1 MMENFGVV
9 FLRLVLVVA
18 GALAIIKAGRMAVD
32 KTIASLEKKEL
43 LKAERLKQTQTIGRI
58 LSNLVSVSIG
68 VIAGI
73 VILGELG
80 VDIGPILAGAGVV
93 GVAVGFGAQSLIKD
107 VINGVFIL
115 LENHFNVGDV
125 VKVAGVAGLVESMSL
140 RLVTLRDLEGNVHI
154 IPNGEI
160 GVVTNM
166 TREWSRCVLNIGVA
180 YKENVDYVMEV
191 LKEIGA
197 ELYKDKEFKE
207 MIMSPLEILGVDDFG
222 DSQVTIKVMLKTQP
236 IKQWTVAREFRRRIK
251 NTFDAKGIEIPFP
264 HLTLYMGE
272 GENKGK
278 LVVEQRPPAA

>member
-1 MMENFGVV
+1 MENFGAV
-9 FLRLVLVVA
+9 FLQLVLIVG
-18 GALAIIKAGRMAVD
+18 GAFAIIKAGRLAVD
-32 KTIASLEKKEL
+32 KIMSSLQKKEL
-43 LKAERLKQTQTIGRI
+43 VRAERLKQTQTIGRI
-58 LSNLVSVSIG
+58 LCNLISVSIG

-73 VILGELG
+73 MILGQLG

-125 VKVAGVAGLVESMSL
+125 VRVAGVAGLVESMSL
-140 RLVTLRDLEGNVHI
+140 RVVTLRDLEGNVHI

-180 YKENVDYVMEV
+180 YKENVDHVMEV
-191 LKEIGA
+191 LKQIGV
-197 ELYKDKEFKE
+197 ELCKDKEFKK
-207 MIMSPLEILGVDDFG
+207 MIMAPLEILGVDDFG